1 MAKQNFTDCNFVF
14 YIYLK
19 LLRIV
24 SIHRRSTFFLI
35 IADFGC
41 ARLRCSYGI
50 WLLFPMAIK
59 EKLTPATKSDI
70 LELNELNHLYPEI

>member
-1 MAKQNFTDCNFVF
+1 ME
-14 YIYLK
+14 LK
-19 LLRIV
+19 TFNDS

-59 EKLTPATKSDI
+59 EKLTPATKSDRFEV
-70 LELNELNHLYPEI
+70 ELYVPDCMDFTLFINTDITHH